1 MILSQSIPGEDA
13 LCQTKLTTPAQI
25 AAATGKVVA
34 CQRGT
39 NARVDKG
46 FNVYPGGAAGMIL
59 YNPIKQDV
67 ETDNHWLP
75 RSTSTARALR
85 SSRS

>member
-1 MILSQSIPGEDA
+1 MRTRSASRPSRR
-13 LCQTKLTTPAQI
+13 T
-25 AAATGKVVA
+25 ATGKIVA

-46 FNVYPGGAAGMIL
+46 CNVLAGGAAGMIL

-67 ETDNHWLP
+67 ESDNH
-75 RSTSTARALR
+75 
-85 SSRS
+85 